1 MKYAVY
7 VEGKAELLFVAD
19 VLAKYSNYDPM
30 VVGFRCINLNDDSF
44 EYVQFPMQGDV
55 ETSRDFYQI
64 VNVNNDGL
72 VISKL
77 RKDIPNLVKQ
87 GYEIIV
93 GLRDVFSADYKL
105 LCTHQQVNMELISEM
120 HEVQSGQ
127 LNVVEGADVRLHYAI
142 MEYETWMMALMGN
155 YVSSKGCDFAK
166 ILEKI
171 GIDPDS
177 DFEQE
182 IYHPYNKVQ
191 DVYKAVNER
200 YGKHESDHLAFLA
213 SVAVADYEKLRH
225 SGRCASFKHFIDSLL
240 LNNN

>member
-105 LCTHQQVNMELISEM
+105 LCAHQ
-120 HEVQSGQ
+120 
-127 LNVVEGADVRLHYAI
+127 
-142 MEYETWMMALMGN
+142 
-155 YVSSKGCDFAK
+155 
-166 ILEKI
+166 
-171 GIDPDS
+171 
-177 DFEQE
+177 
-182 IYHPYNKVQ
+182 
-191 DVYKAVNER
+191 
-200 YGKHESDHLAFLA
+200 
-213 SVAVADYEKLRH
+213 
-225 SGRCASFKHFIDSLL
+225 
-240 LNNN
+240 

>member
-19 VLAKYSNYDPM
+19 VLAKYSNYDPV
-30 VVGFRCINLNDDSF
+30 VVGFRCVNLNDDSF

-105 LCTHQQVNMELISEM
+105 LCTHKQVNMVLISEM

-127 LNVVEGADVRLHYAI
+127 LNVVEGADVRRLS
-142 MEYETWMMALMGN
+142 T
-155 YVSSKGCDFAK
+155 
-166 ILEKI
+166 
-171 GIDPDS
+171 
-177 DFEQE
+177 
-182 IYHPYNKVQ
+182 
-191 DVYKAVNER
+191 
-200 YGKHESDHLAFLA
+200 
-213 SVAVADYEKLRH
+213 
-225 SGRCASFKHFIDSLL
+225 LL
-240 LNNN
+240 TVCF

>member
-19 VLAKYSNYDPM
+19 VLAKYSNYDPV

-44 EYVQFPMQGDV
+44 EYV
-55 ETSRDFYQI
+55 
-64 VNVNNDGL
+64 
-72 VISKL
+72 
-77 RKDIPNLVKQ
+77 
-87 GYEIIV
+87 
-93 GLRDVFSADYKL
+93 
-105 LCTHQQVNMELISEM
+105 CTHQQVNMELISEM

-155 YVSSKGCDFAK
+155 YVSSKGGDFAK

-171 GIDPDS
+171 GIDPNS

-213 SVAVADYEKLRH
+213 SVSVADYEKLRH